1 MREEL
6 SIPLFAFAKRWLKQ
20 PVQVGAIAP
29 SSQRLARAM
38 AQALPD
44 TEGVVIELGPGT
56 GAITRGLLSA
66 KTNRHDLLLI
76 EKDEFFAEHLQRYFP
91 GLKVVCSEAE
101 NSSENIAHH
110 IQGRPVRAIVSSL
123 PLRNMRADRQVSA
136 LDNII
141 KLAGNAPL
149 IQYTYGIA
157 NPLQPEAQQRL
168 RLLDRRLGMV
178 WANLPPASIWRYE
191 RAASI

>member
-44 TEGVVIELGPGT
+44 TKGVVIELGPGT

-66 KTNRHDLLLI
+66 RVKHQDLLLI
-76 EKDEFFAEHLQRYFP
+76 EKDEFFVKHLRRYFP

-101 NSSENIAHH
+101 NSSETIEHYLR
-110 IQGRPVRAIVSSL
+110 GRPVRAIVSSL
-123 PLRNMRADRQVSA
+123 PLRNMRADTQVLA

-149 IQYTYGIA
+149 IQYTYGIT
-157 NPLQPEAQQRL
+157 NPLQREAQQRL
-168 RLLDRRLGMV
+168 SLLDCRIGMV

-191 RAASI
+191 PAATL